1 VDVLMVI
8 MHEYCNVHY
17 FSFVNSQNNAK
28 TLLEKKKIRIWL
40 TLELVPDKVGTVM
53 VEEMVVCWRWCGFL
67 FTSSFSLFSFCIIS
81 LFLLLFFFLLLLS
94 IVEHFH
100 FQPKTLLFP

>member
-1 VDVLMVI
+1 MDVLMVI

-17 FSFVNSQNNAK
+17 FSFVNSKNNAK

-40 TLELVPDKVGTVM
+40 TLELVPDKVGAVM
-53 VEEMVVCWRWCGFL
+53 VAKTVVCWRWYGFL

-81 LFLLLFFFLLLLS
+81 LFYLLLFPLYYFLS
-94 IVEHFH
+94 
-100 FQPKTLLFP
+100 